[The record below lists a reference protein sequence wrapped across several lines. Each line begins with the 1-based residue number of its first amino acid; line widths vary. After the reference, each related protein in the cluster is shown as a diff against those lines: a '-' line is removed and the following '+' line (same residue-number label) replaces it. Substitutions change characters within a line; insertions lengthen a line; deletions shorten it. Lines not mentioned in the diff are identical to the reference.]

1 MLEEHIVR
9 SNQAVNFSHA
19 KSLSVVQFPVP
30 LLHAKMLCFRKYSL
44 ASALFNKYNAASS

>member
-19 KSLSVVQFPVP
+19 KS
-30 LLHAKMLCFRKYSL
+30 FRKYSL